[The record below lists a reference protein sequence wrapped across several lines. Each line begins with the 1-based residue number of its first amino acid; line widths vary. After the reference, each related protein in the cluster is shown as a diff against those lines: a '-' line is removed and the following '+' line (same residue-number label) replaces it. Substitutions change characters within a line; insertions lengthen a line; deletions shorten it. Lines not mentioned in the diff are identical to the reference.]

1 MSLSD
6 QIFTIPIDRPFL
18 SDLIQ
23 GIFNRFG
30 EKPSDLKDLT
40 IVLPTRRACRALKE
54 AFFDEAPHQSMILP
68 RILVLGDLSNDDI
81 LPLMAHHDS
90 SSGMM
95 KQLMALPN
103 ALSPFR
109 RHLILTRLLVEA
121 KEYVPSTLQGLHL
134 AEDLSVLLDQ
144 IYAEEHD
151 FQNLSNL
158 VPDNFAAHWQVTLQF
173 LQILTQVWPEI
184 LRAEQALDPMDLRNQ
199 QFRLIAKEW
208 TKAPPQKPIVFAG
221 VNLALSSAADMIRS
235 ALLSPSVCLVLHGLD
250 QVSSDDYWTKIKEDH
265 PQYLLKKLLSHY
277 EIDRLSIPHFYQTK
291 PQSHLDRTLFLSEI
305 FRPAEETH
313 LWKNLNKNPSHQTAF
328 DNSLTG
334 LSYIEADHQ
343 EQEAQIIALL
353 LRQFLHEHSEGLA
366 AFITLDRSLAK
377 RVQNHLKRWNI
388 FIDDSAGASLFQ
400 SSLGSFMLLILSYI
414 TDQSDPVKLMAL
426 LKHSL
431 CYMGLDSSKRHELIA
446 ELECYYLRENEYECN
461 IPLLIELSQTSN
473 PELSDYLQKLFQN
486 LSEFN
491 FHLSG
496 QNESVKTLQLWIDL
510 HMTTA
515 EKLSQTQ
522 ENTCALWEETDSD
535 ELAHFWSDFSKQADV
550 FGSIEIDDYTAMMSY
565 FFKRHTVR
573 PKSTMTPRL
582 SILGPMEARLQSFDL
597 AILGGLNEG
606 SWPPEVTGD
615 PWMSRQM
622 RADFGLSALDQKIG
636 ISAHDFSQLFSTP
649 QIVLTRSAKI
659 GGTVAV
665 PSRWILRTET
675 LLKAFDLDKQFT
687 QKSTYWKAIANRL
700 DQADHFLPI
709 DQPRPTPP
717 VSMRPRRLSV
727 TDIEKWIRNPY
738 QIYARHILKLKPLKK
753 LEIDFEAKDKGDIF
767 HQVFEECLKTFPQ
780 GLPPNIDAWL
790 HQKGLDIF
798 GEKIHNPRIR
808 FFWWSRFE
816 EIANWFIQTQRE
828 READGYQIALIEEK
842 GQMTFETALGSFQ
855 LIGKVDRIDLLPDG
869 AYEIIDYKTGTPPT
883 KKDVEAGYSPQ
894 LTLEALMIQH
904 RAFPLEPRPVNL
916 CTYWQLKGI
925 QHIVKINKV
934 LVGEKVT
941 QSQQEAYHGLISM
954 ITHYEDETTSYIA
967 YPNFAIAGRYDDYRH
982 LCRIDEWSTH
992 HTPKKAEEALI
1003 DA

>member
-23 GIFNRFG
+23 GIFERFG
-30 EKPSDLKDLT
+30 KRPSDLKDLT

-90 SSGMM
+90 SSGIMN
-95 KQLMALPN
+95 QLLTLPN
-103 ALSPFR
+103 GLSPFR

-134 AEDLSVLLDQ
+134 AEDLSALLDQ
-144 IYAEEHD
+144 IYAEEHN
-151 FQNLSNL
+151 FQNLSKL

-184 LRAEQALDPMDLRNQ
+184 LKAEQALDPMDLRNQ

-208 TKAPPQKPIVFAG
+208 AKAPPQKPIVFAG
-221 VNLALSSAADMIRS
+221 VNLALGSAADMIRS

-250 QVSSDDYWTKIKEDH
+250 QISSDAYWAKIREDH
-265 PQYLLKKLLSHY
+265 PQYLLKKLLTHY
-277 EIDRLSIPHFYQTK
+277 EIDRAKISSFYQTRS
-291 PQSHLDRTLFLSEI
+291 QSDSNRTLLLSEI

-313 LWKNLNKNPSHQTAF
+313 LWKNLKTDPTYQTAF
-328 DNSLTG
+328 DNSLND
-334 LSYIEADHQ
+334 LLYIEADHQ

-353 LRQFLHEHSEGLA
+353 LRQFLHDKTDGLA

-388 FIDDSAGASLFQ
+388 FIDDSAGSSLFE
-400 SSLGSFMLLILSYI
+400 SNLGSFMLLILTYM
-414 TDQSDPVKLMAL
+414 TDQSNPVKLMAL
-426 LKHSL
+426 LKHPL
-431 CYMGLDSSKRHELIA
+431 CHMGINKVKRHQLITD
-446 ELECYYLRENEYECN
+446 LECYYLREHEYECN
-461 IPLLIELSQTSN
+461 LPLLINLSETLN
-473 PELSDYLQKLFQN
+473 PELSKYLENLLQN
-486 LSEFN
+486 LSELN
-491 FHLSG
+491 FHLTR
-496 QNESVKTLQLWIDL
+496 QNESLKTLQLWIDL
-510 HMTTA
+510 HMTAA
-515 EKLSQTQ
+515 EKLSQTADD
-522 ENTCALWEETDSD
+522 TCALWEESNAD
-535 ELAHFWSDFSKQADV
+535 ELAHFWSDLSKQADV
-550 FGSIEIDDYTAMMSY
+550 FGSIEIDDYAAMMSY
-565 FFKRHTVR
+565 FFKKHTIR

-582 SILGPMEARLQSFDL
+582 SILGPMEARLQSFDF

-659 GGTVAV
+659 RGTVAV
-665 PSRWILRTET
+665 PSRWILRTDT
-675 LLKAFDLDKQFT
+675 LLKAFHLDKKLTFET
-687 QKSTYWKAIANRL
+687 AHWKAIANRL
-700 DQADHFLPI
+700 DQSDHFLPI

-767 HQVFEECLKTFPQ
+767 HQVFEECLKTFPH
-780 GLPPNIDAWL
+780 GLPANIDAWL

-828 READGYQIALIEEK
+828 REAEGYQVALIEEK
-842 GQMTFETALGSFQ
+842 GQMTLNTALGPFH
-855 LIGKVDRIDLLPDG
+855 LVGKVDRIDLLPDNS
-869 AYEIIDYKTGTPPT
+869 YEIIDYKTGAPPT

-894 LTLEALMIQH
+894 LTLEALMIKH
-904 RAFPLEPRPVNL
+904 KAFPLESRPVSL

-934 LVGEKVT
+934 LTGEKVR
-941 QSQQEAYHGLISM
+941 QSQEEAHQGLISM
-954 ITHYEDETTSYIA
+954 ITHYENESTSYIA

-982 LCRIDEWSTH
+982 LCRIEEWSTH
-992 HTPKKAEEALI
+992 HTPKKMEASI
-1003 DA
+1003 NA